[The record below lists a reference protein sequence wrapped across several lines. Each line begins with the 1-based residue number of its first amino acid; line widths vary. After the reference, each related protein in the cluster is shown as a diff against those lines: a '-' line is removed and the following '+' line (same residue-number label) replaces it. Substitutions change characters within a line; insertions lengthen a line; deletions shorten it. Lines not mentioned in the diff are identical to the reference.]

1 MSTKQIKIGMIVA
14 ELIGLTI
21 GTVINIALIGH
32 EVPGPFWMFY
42 YTYQPIH
49 VIVSVI
55 FGLIP
60 CIVMDI
66 WAFRQLED

>member
-1 MSTKQIKIGMIVA
+1 MTKKQIKVGMICA
-14 ELIGLTI
+14 ELVGLII

-32 EVPGPFWMFY
+32 EVPGPFWMYY

-49 VIVSVI
+49 VIVGVI

-60 CIVMDI
+60 CVIMDI
-66 WAFRQLED
+66 WAFRQLEN